1 MLHLY
6 YHTPSYTHTYCTVCT
21 VCVCAATRIQA
32 EEKGNK
38 EEQMCKV
45 FLDAQRQKQTGFT
58 EEEEEKEKDID

>member
-1 MLHLY
+1 M
-6 YHTPSYTHTYCTVCT
+6 
-21 VCVCAATRIQA
+21 CAATRIQA

-58 EEEEEKEKDID
+58 EEEEKDID